1 MYLPCNY
8 VLFFTRVLCVPILCF
23 LTFFSIYWVY
33 FTIPFRSISF
43 LFISFST
50 VILVV
55 ALEITICKLNLL
67 ESMSTLYIYHFL
79 DLEYSLHLLSS
90 SLLYYCFHVFYF
102 HVYFKH
108 KTFLFLFSSDKV
120 DIDLPTQL
128 SCPVLFG
135 PYLLYSVSFQ
145 NYFPSIWRSLFSILF
160 AWFSQ
165 QLIIWV
171 CLSEYFFY
179 YAFTL
184 KDVVLEYTILG
195 GQSFTYFIYLCVTL

>member
-23 LTFFSIYWVY
+23 PTLFSIYWVY
-33 FTIPFRSISF
+33 FIIPFLSISF

-55 ALEITICKLNLL
+55 ALEITICELNLL

-79 DLEYSLHLLSS
+79 DLEYLLHLLSS
-90 SLLYYCFHVFYF
+90 SLLCYCFHVFYF

-135 PYLLYSVSFQ
+135 PYLLYSVFFQ

-160 AWFSQ
+160 AWFCQ
-165 QLIIWV
+165 QWIIWV
-171 CLSEYFFY
+171 FVYLNNFFIMPLPWRMLSWGIQF
-179 YAFTL
+179 
-184 KDVVLEYTILG
+184 
-195 GQSFTYFIYLCVTL
+195 